1 VVLEQVVKEIM
12 EELGYILELLILAVA
27 VAVLVL
33 LAQMQLVEAMVVRE
47 ELENNHLLMEQQLI
61 TLAVAEDLQTTLQLD

>member
-1 VVLEQVVKEIM
+1 
-12 EELGYILELLILAVA
+12 
-27 VAVLVL
+27 
-33 LAQMQLVEAMVVRE
+33 VEAMVVRE